1 MFGMFGI
8 SGYTALAVCVSDTMV
23 SARLNEFILTIF
35 RAGARVRT
43 FNHHPTILFKL
54 FVMKIYGNMY
64 ARTVNFNDYIC
75 LVK

>member
-1 MFGMFGI
+1 MFGI

-43 FNHHPTILFKL
+43 FNHTTILFKL
-54 FVMKIYGNMY
+54 FVKKIYGNLY
-64 ARTVNFNDYIC
+64 ALSILMIVYLY

>member
-43 FNHHPTILFKL
+43 INHPTISFKL

-64 ARTVNFNDYIC
+64 ARTVNFNDYIY